1 MPSMAWCDYIH
12 VLCTFTFKRIKKPGF
27 QPFWRCLARGL
38 PGTFRDCC
46 KRCVVHLLRGLGES
60 NYFHDLGGSRGRTF
74 SLSRM
79 NSSNRVQIGKSK
91 ISLVQII
98 NYLHTEKITA
108 ALIQEVSNDDDIADE
123 IRSAAKHKQYT
134 IHYHKPD
141 SLPEVAIILHNSL
154 HIRQIFKDS
163 SLEIL
168 AVRVESSDKQDAHT
182 MLKNCAARHHK

>member
-60 NYFHDLGGSRGRTF
+60 NYFHDLGRSLRRTF

-79 NSSNRVQIGKSK
+79 NSITRVQK
-91 ISLVQII
+91 VP
-98 NYLHTEKITA
+98 NFEKIWVLDRKTF
-108 ALIQEVSNDDDIADE
+108 IIIII
-123 IRSAAKHKQYT
+123 IRDLRSTQKNGPVWHSFKKMGNNVKNQR
-134 IHYHKPD
+134 KCWRNGFKGFW
-141 SLPEVAIILHNSL
+141 LQN
-154 HIRQIFKDS
+154 QIWGCVIMGVGTE
-163 SLEIL
+163 LE
-168 AVRVESSDKQDAHT
+168 T
-182 MLKNCAARHHK
+182 F